1 VKLDVICCKTR
12 DEHALDTARA
22 AHIPEM
28 MIHTVL
34 KSAQEI
40 ETKALNL
47 LNHSNMKIADQKD

>member
-1 VKLDVICCKTR
+1 MSYVARKR
-12 DEHALDTARA
+12 GEHAIDTAHT

-47 LNHSNMKIADQKD
+47 LNHSAMKIADQKD